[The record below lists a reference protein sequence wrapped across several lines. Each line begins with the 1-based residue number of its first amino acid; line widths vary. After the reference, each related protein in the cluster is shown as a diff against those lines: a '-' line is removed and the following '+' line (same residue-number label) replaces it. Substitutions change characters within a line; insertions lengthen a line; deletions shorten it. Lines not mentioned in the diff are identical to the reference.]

1 MRVCVCVSDRWSGCV
16 VAAASESMSE
26 CAEYTRERET
36 VCVPLGRTS
45 ERGSNEP
52 TGATLGVLVLTR
64 PDLGLSCHF
73 YLQGGRGV
81 GRGRVG

>member
-1 MRVCVCVSDRWSGCV
+1 M
-16 VAAASESMSE
+16 
-26 CAEYTRERET
+26 
-36 VCVPLGRTS
+36 CVPLGRTS

>member
-1 MRVCVCVSDRWSGCV
+1 MFACQTDGVGVWAPLR
-16 VAAASESMSE
+16 ESE

-36 VCVPLGRTS
+36 VCVPLGRTL

-73 YLQGGRGV
+73 YLQGGSGV